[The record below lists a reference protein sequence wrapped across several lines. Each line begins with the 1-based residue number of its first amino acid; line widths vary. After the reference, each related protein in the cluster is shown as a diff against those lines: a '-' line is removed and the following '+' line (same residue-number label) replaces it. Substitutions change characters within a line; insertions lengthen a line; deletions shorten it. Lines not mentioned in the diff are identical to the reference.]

1 MLCLNKVPVHVKQEP
16 IYTEGDHGRDEQDGE
31 LVKRR
36 VVLSAMY
43 DVLPVYGS
51 VAFWRAIEAPGE
63 DVLPLEVL
71 VRCVRTAVSRGDDS
85 GRKRIFEVIF
95 RRLHVTNECW
105 ANNVLKTMNLQGV
118 EQSALVCDLYAD
130 LCECIMRALM
140 DPGRLFWEEH
150 FQHCLSFERRHAF
163 RAFMTREGR
172 WNSQTATKTSRVP
185 RMLVSSLDQALQ
197 QRDSDLCELVIEDED
212 AQKALLAVEQSD
224 LPLLIL
230 SLPDKLKSV
239 VLLVFWEGKTEKDTA
254 RILGI
259 SDRTVRNRLRDA
271 FEVLRSALEPERA

>member
-1 MLCLNKVPVHVKQEP
+1 MLCLNKVPVHVKQE
-16 IYTEGDHGRDEQDGE
+16 R
-31 LVKRR
+31 
-36 VVLSAMY
+36 
-43 DVLPVYGS
+43 
-51 VAFWRAIEAPGE
+51 
-63 DVLPLEVL
+63 
-71 VRCVRTAVSRGDDS
+71 
-85 GRKRIFEVIF
+85 
-95 RRLHVTNECW
+95 
-105 ANNVLKTMNLQGV
+105 
-118 EQSALVCDLYAD
+118 
-130 LCECIMRALM
+130 IMRALM

-185 RMLVSSLDQALQ
+185 RMLVSSLDQAVQ
-197 QRDSDLCELVIEDED
+197 QRDSDLCELAIEDED

-239 VLLVFWEGKTEKDTA
+239 VLLVFWEGKTERDTA
-254 RILGI
+254 RLLGI

-271 FEVLRSALEPERA
+271 FEVLRSALEPERS

>member
-36 VVLSAMY
+36 MVLSAMY
-43 DVLPVYGS
+43 DALPVYGS

-105 ANNVLKTMNLQGV
+105 ANTVLKTMNLQGV

-130 LCECIMRALM
+130 LCECIMGALM
-140 DPGRLFWEEH
+140 DSSRLFWEEH
-150 FQHCLSFERRHAF
+150 FQHCLSFERRHVF

-172 WNSQTATKTSRVP
+172 WNSQSTHKTSRIP
-185 RMLVSSLDQALQ
+185 RMLVGSLDQAVQ
-197 QRDSDLCELVIEDED
+197 QPEGDMYESTIADEN
-212 AQKALLAVEQSD
+212 AQKALLAVEHSE
-224 LPLLIL
+224 LPSFIL
-230 SLPDKLKSV
+230 SLP
-239 VLLVFWEGKTEKDTA
+239 
-254 RILGI
+254 
-259 SDRTVRNRLRDA
+259 
-271 FEVLRSALEPERA
+271 